1 MDACLCPAASAPMP
15 ATAPSRHDQRQQ
27 SPRRLTVCRCAP
39 WPWGLET
46 CIVEG
51 QQLGAEQPYKAE
63 GVRVAASNITFL
75 VEGEEVVVLHVGQ
88 GSSAVGRGGG
98 TLPEALRGQQH
109 EVQVTSINL
118 TEANLEF
125 CENATFWEFW
135 TILLQ

>member
-63 GVRVAASNITFL
+63 GKIEVDQIANFYLVQYMFL
-75 VEGEEVVVLHVGQ
+75 D
-88 GSSAVGRGGG
+88 
-98 TLPEALRGQQH
+98 
-109 EVQVTSINL
+109 
-118 TEANLEF
+118 
-125 CENATFWEFW
+125 C
-135 TILLQ
+135 